1 MKKIML
7 SLASI
12 SMLLMA
18 CGTEGIEAPV
28 VAFDDSATTTRNKT
42 TDSVN
47 PAKSWVLDDL
57 LDVADE
63 KELIVLFG
71 ANRVVYDTI
80 RGPEGTFTMGTKL
93 MKGTSNE
100 VELIWYNDTARARVA
115 SVKIAKHFYDKPLK
129 DTLHW
134 KTKAGV
140 LPGMSLEE
148 LQKINS
154 NAFGFSGLGWDYGG
168 AVINWNSGTLA
179 STNIFV
185 QLDVPELTGFSETEM
200 AQFTGE
206 QTVMSNLPILK
217 RVPLRVTE
225 VILNAENRD
234 E

>member
-1 MKKIML
+1 MF
-7 SLASI
+7 SLVGI
-12 SMLLMA
+12 SMLIMA
-18 CGTEGIEAPV
+18 CGPEGIEAPV
-28 VAFDDSATTTRNKT
+28 VAFDDSETTAHNTT

-47 PAKSWVLDDL
+47 PAKSWLLDDL
-57 LDVADE
+57 LKVNDE
-63 KELIVLFG
+63 KQLIAFFG
-71 ANRVVYDTI
+71 AKQVVYDTI

-100 VELIWYNDTARARVA
+100 VEIIWYNDTAHARVA

-129 DTLHW
+129 DTLFW

-140 LPGMSLEE
+140 LPGMGLDE
-148 LQKINS
+148 LQKING

-168 AVINWNSGTLA
+168 AVIDWNNGTLA
-179 STNIFV
+179 NTNVFI

-217 RVPLRVTE
+217 RVPLKVTE
-225 VILNAENRD
+225 VILNAGKD
-234 E
+234 